1 MKRDI
6 LIYFSGKIIPAL
18 VNLAIIVLGIRF
30 LGGEEY
36 GRYSL
41 VFYAT
46 MLVSTLTFGWI
57 QHSILRFLS
66 SYQTDTKDALNHF
79 FHLML
84 ASSGIGV
91 VIMLIAGH
99 FYFHLSP
106 YSLLIVLFYTFMYNV
121 LLFRLTA
128 WQAAMKSVKYAVFE
142 GMYNFILLL
151 VLLLLMYVITI
162 HKFTIIFMAMTA
174 GLVFAEI
181 GRWLFLNGEE
191 ERLDYFKFYFDREF
205 TKKAMGYGLS
215 ITIWLLLS
223 YVMNIADRY
232 IIKEYNTYDEVG
244 TYSAIKDLF
253 FKISSFAT
261 IAILLS
267 YNPKVMN
274 SWNNG
279 RKREA
284 GKYIREALML
294 EGVVFVVVFLLFLAT
309 KDFLFAN
316 VLHLKRGDL
325 LFVSLSLIGSAFL
338 WQIALFVNKPLELL
352 LKQKYMIIA
361 ILFCMLL
368 NIGLNLLFVP
378 HYGIKAASF
387 ISFITSLF
395 YVILVFGLSLF
406 FISRRQDP

>member
-41 VFYAT
+41 IFYAT

-66 SYQTDTKDALNHF
+66 SYKTDTKNALNHF

-84 ASSGIGV
+84 ASSGTGV
-91 VIMLIAGH
+91 IIMLLLGH
-99 FYFHLSP
+99 FYFHLPP

-121 LLFRLTA
+121 LLFRLTV
-128 WQAAMKSVKYAVFE
+128 WQAAMKPVKYAVFE
-142 GMYNFILLL
+142 GIYNFILLL
-151 VLLLLMYVITI
+151 VLLLLIYAFAI
-162 HKFTIIFMAMTA
+162 HKFTIIFMAMSA

-181 GRWLFLNGEE
+181 GRWLFINGEE
-191 ERLDYFKFYFDREF
+191 ERLDYFTFFFDREF

-215 ITIWLLLS
+215 ITLWLLLS
-223 YVMNIADRY
+223 YLMNIADRY
-232 IIKEYNTYDEVG
+232 IIKEYDTYAAVG

-253 FKISSFAT
+253 FKISSFST

-267 YNPKVMN
+267 YNPKVMD

-294 EGVVFVVVFLLFLAT
+294 EGVVFGVVFILFLAT
-309 KDFLFAN
+309 KDFLYTK
-316 VLHLKRGDL
+316 VLHLEQGDL
-325 LFVSLSLIGSAFL
+325 LLVSLSLIGSAFL

-352 LKQKYMIIA
+352 FKQRYMIFA

-368 NIGLNLLFVP
+368 NIGLNLIFVP
-378 HYGIKAASF
+378 QYGIKAASV
-387 ISFITSLF
+387 ISFISSLL

-406 FISRRQDP
+406 FISKRKDP